1 MLAECQNPVKGTLT
15 LFAPRIPKEWD
26 IDTDTKY
33 FWMLGCFTIYSSR
46 LIVVTPSHGVIFC
59 RAVQPGDR
67 LEQEQCIYCNHLEIQ
82 TISPQSNIQWLSN
95 ICFRHKSE
103 QDHSDVCHGMK
114 RAKEMLD
121 KDSVFFWRLF
131 QDIFKTSNINFTG
144 IFGVIFFYWS
154 CFQDCWW
161 CQMSAVQQ
169 VKRSSVKRI
178 QTLPSLGEN

>member
-26 IDTDTKY
+26 IDMDTKY

-67 LEQEQCIYCNHLEIQ
+67 LEQEQCVYCKNLEIQ

-95 ICFRHKSE
+95 ICYRHKSE

-144 IFGVIFFYWS
+144 IFGVIFF
-154 CFQDCWW
+154 D
-161 CQMSAVQQ
+161 
-169 VKRSSVKRI
+169 
-178 QTLPSLGEN
+178 

>member
-1 MLAECQNPVKGTLT
+1 M
-15 LFAPRIPKEWD
+15 
-26 IDTDTKY
+26 
-33 FWMLGCFTIYSSR
+33 
-46 LIVVTPSHGVIFC
+46 VTPSHGVIFC

-67 LEQEQCIYCNHLEIQ
+67 LEQEQCFCCKHLEIQ

-144 IFGVIFFYWS
+144 NRQSLIFSLTDPVLRIAGDAKCQQFSKWKGHLQKGFRLCPLQVGTRILEINTCKLASSSSPS
-154 CFQDCWW
+154 CT
-161 CQMSAVQQ
+161 
-169 VKRSSVKRI
+169 I
-178 QTLPSLGEN
+178 QLKY

>member
-1 MLAECQNPVKGTLT
+1 MLAECQNPVKGTLS
-15 LFAPRIPKEWD
+15 LFAPWIPKEWD
-26 IDTDTKY
+26 INMVTRY
-33 FWMLGCFTIYSSR
+33 FSGYFTIYSFR

-67 LEQEQCIYCNHLEIQ
+67 LEQEQYFCCKHLEIQ
-82 TISPQSNIQWLSN
+82 TISPQSNIQWPSN
-95 ICFRHKSE
+95 TCFRHKSE

-144 IFGVIFFYWS
+144 N
-154 CFQDCWW
+154 
-161 CQMSAVQQ
+161 
-169 VKRSSVKRI
+169 K
-178 QTLPSLGEN
+178 P